1 MNIFI
6 DFSDGYDI
14 FILKFLNH
22 SFSERRKKC
31 QKKLKSHVAM
41 ARILLCKI
49 CANLFKNLNKIINS
63 NNFLQKHR
71 FSKKDFQR
79 NRLLPFPTLI
89 HYFLSLP
96 KGSYQDELDRFYKTM
111 LHLDGFERMVSKEAL
126 CKARKKLK
134 HEAFIEL
141 NRLSNHFFY
150 ENMSPETWRG
160 FNLLAIDGSTL
171 ALPDE
176 KEIADHFGVL
186 KPAKGKPRPM
196 ARISQMFD
204 VINKNTIHAVISP
217 LENGERELAADH
229 FLNLLPQDL
238 LLLDR
243 GYPAY
248 WLFNLILSLNSN
260 FCARISDK
268 KWKIIRKF
276 SKSGKR
282 EQIIHLK
289 APPSSIAQCKEMG
302 LDIKPLKLR
311 LIRVELKNGE
321 TEILIT
327 SLTDDQAFP
336 VHIFKELYHLRWPV
350 EEDYKVLKCRI
361 EAQNFSGKSVLSV
374 YQDFHSKVLSKN
386 LTAMTAHPVKKRIKN
401 KTRGRKHPYQL
412 NFTQA
417 LSKMKIVMVLLF
429 NQPAKAV
436 EKLIS
441 GIHHI
446 FVKTI
451 EPIRPGRSF
460 PRKHKI
466 RPRAFYQNYKPIA

>member
-6 DFSDGYDI
+6 DFSGSYDI
-14 FILKFLNH
+14 FVLKFSNH
-22 SFSERRKKC
+22 SFAKRRKKC
-31 QKKLKSHVAM
+31 QEKLKSHVAT

-49 CANLFKNLNKIINS
+49 CANLFKNLNKIIHS
-63 NNFLQKHR
+63 HDFLQKHR
-71 FSKKDFQR
+71 FSEKDFQR
-79 NRLLPFPTLI
+79 NRLLTFPTLI

-111 LHLDGFERMVSKEAL
+111 LHLDGFERMVSKAAL

-141 NRLSNHFFY
+141 NRLSNRFFY

-171 ALPDE
+171 ALPHE
-176 KEIADHFGVL
+176 KEITDHFGVL
-186 KPAKGKPRPM
+186 KPTKGKPRPM

-204 VINKNTIHAVISP
+204 VINKTTIHAAISP

-238 LLLDR
+238 ILLDR

-248 WLFNLILSLNSN
+248 WLFNLILSLNAN
-260 FCARISDK
+260 FCARISK
-268 KWKIIRKF
+268 KWKIIQKF
-276 SKSGKR
+276 SKSGKK
-282 EQIIHLK
+282 EKIIRLK
-289 APPSSIAQCKEMG
+289 APSSSISQCKEMG

-327 SLTDDQAFP
+327 SLTDGQAFP
-336 VHIFKELYHLRWPV
+336 VHIFKDLYHLRWPV
-350 EEDYKVLKCRI
+350 EEDYKALKCRI
-361 EAQNFSGKSVLSV
+361 EVQNFSGKSVLSV

-386 LTAMTAHPVKKRIKN
+386 LTAMTAHPVKKQIRN
-401 KTRGRKHPYQL
+401 KTRGRKHPYQI

-417 LSKMKIVMVLLF
+417 LSKMKIAMVLLF

-446 FVKTI
+446 FVETI

>member
-6 DFSDGYDI
+6 DFSSIYN
-14 FILKFLNH
+14 ILTLTFSNQ

-31 QKKLKSHVAM
+31 QKKLKNRVLM
-41 ARILLCKI
+41 ARILLCKL
-49 CANLFKNLNKIINS
+49 CANLFENLNKTIHS
-63 NNFLQKHR
+63 HDFLQKHR
-71 FSKKDFQR
+71 FSEQDFQR
-79 NRLLPFPTLI
+79 NRLLPFPNLI
-89 HYFLSLP
+89 YYFLSMP

-111 LHLDGFERMVSKEAL
+111 LQLDCFERMVSKAAL

-141 NRLSNHFFY
+141 NQISNHFFY
-150 ENMSPETWRG
+150 ENMSPETWHG

-171 ALPDE
+171 ALPHE

-186 KPAKGKPRPM
+186 KPPNGKARPM

-204 VINKNTIHAVISP
+204 VINKITAHAVISP
-217 LENGERELAADH
+217 IENGERELAADH

-238 LLLDR
+238 ILLDR
-243 GYPAY
+243 GYPAW
-248 WLFNLILSLNSN
+248 WLFKLILSLNAN
-260 FCARISDK
+260 FCARMSNT
-268 KWKIIRKF
+268 KWKEVRKF
-276 SKSGKR
+276 YNSGKR
-282 EQIIHLK
+282 ETIIHFK
-289 APPSSIAQCKEMG
+289 APASSIAQCKEMG
-302 LDIKPLKLR
+302 LDITPLKLR
-311 LIRVELKNGE
+311 LIRVELKTGE

-336 VHIFKELYHLRWPV
+336 FHIFKELYHLRWPV
-350 EEDYKVLKCRI
+350 EEDYKILKCRI
-361 EAQNFSGKSVLSV
+361 EVQNFSGKSVLSV

-401 KTRGRKHPYQL
+401 KTKGRKHPYQI

-429 NQPAKAV
+429 NQPARAV
-436 EKLIS
+436 KKVIS
-441 GIHHI
+441 SIHHI
-446 FVKTI
+446 FVETI